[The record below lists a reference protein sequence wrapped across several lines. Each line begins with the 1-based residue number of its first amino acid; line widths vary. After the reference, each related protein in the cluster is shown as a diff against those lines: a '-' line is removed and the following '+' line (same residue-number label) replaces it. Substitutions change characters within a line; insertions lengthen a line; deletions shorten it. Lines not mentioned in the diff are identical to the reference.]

1 MYKLTH
7 SSIAAALITT
17 WAFSAAA
24 QQQPGTNVPTPSP
37 ATAPAGSVSTTQA
50 LEEPV
55 IDAKTQSSSLPNTS
69 LFVTGLVV
77 LGTSYGASAIG
88 AAVSDRESNDKL
100 YYPVV
105 GPWMA
110 LNDRDCAAD
119 PCSKKTLNTTLL
131 VGSGVLQGL
140 GALSMVMS
148 LVIPSKTTHSWYLIG
163 NDDLN
168 VTPLGDVGGLGATAS
183 GRF

>member
-1 MYKLTH
+1 
-7 SSIAAALITT
+7 
-17 WAFSAAA
+17 
-24 QQQPGTNVPTPSP
+24 
-37 ATAPAGSVSTTQA
+37 
-50 LEEPV
+50 
-55 IDAKTQSSSLPNTS
+55 
-69 LFVTGLVV
+69 
-77 LGTSYGASAIG
+77 
-88 AAVSDRESNDKL
+88 
-100 YYPVV
+100 
-105 GPWMA
+105 